1 MILGSIL
8 NPVNSSIIA
17 VSLVPIGRAFGAPPS
32 QTAWLVSALYV
43 ATAIGQPVVGRL
55 VDTFGPRRL
64 FLIGT
69 TLVGVAGILGT
80 VAPSLPALVG
90 ARVLL
95 GFGTCAGY
103 PAAMYLIRSEAR
115 RTGRDS
121 PAGVLTALAVATQT
135 VAVIGPSLGGLLIG
149 LGGWRATFAINIPL
163 SIAGLVLGSLR
174 LPKAPAREPG
184 ARQTDS
190 LDLPGIVMFASM
202 LVSLLFFLTSP
213 QAGRW
218 YLLVVSAVGAAGF
231 AARELRVETPFIDLR
246 VLAGNV
252 PLLLTYI
259 RMLLASVISYAFV
272 YGYTQWLED
281 GRGLSA
287 SETGIILLPM
297 FGAAVLVSTTTGRRK
312 EVHAKLLVGAVA
324 QIVGCSLLLLLHAGS
339 STWLLVAI
347 AITVGIPQGLNSLAN
362 QNALYYQ
369 ADPARMGSS
378 AGLLRTF
385 SYLGAIT
392 ASAAN
397 GVFFKHTADTRG
409 LHHLAVFVVVVALL
423 FFVVTVA
430 DRSLRRLGRP
440 DDPAAEKLAPE
451 ILDVLEKTS

>member
-1 MILGSIL
+1 
-8 NPVNSSIIA
+8 
-17 VSLVPIGRAFGAPPS
+17 
-32 QTAWLVSALYV
+32 
-43 ATAIGQPVVGRL
+43 
-55 VDTFGPRRL
+55 
-64 FLIGT
+64 
-69 TLVGVAGILGT
+69 
-80 VAPSLPALVG
+80 
-90 ARVLL
+90 
-95 GFGTCAGY
+95 
-103 PAAMYLIRSEAR
+103 MYLIRSEAR

-121 PAGVLTALAVATQT
+121 PAAVLTALAVATQT

-163 SIAGLVLGSLR
+163 SLAGLVLGWRR
-174 LPKAPAREPG
+174 LPKAPTREPG
-184 ARQTDS
+184 ARQTGS
-190 LDLPGIVMFASM
+190 LDLPGIVLFASM

-218 YLLVVSAVGAAGF
+218 YLLVISAAAAAGF
-231 AARELRVETPFIDLR
+231 AVRELRIATPFIDLR

-287 SETGIILLPM
+287 SEAGVILLPM
-297 FGAAVLVSTTTGRRK
+297 FGAAVIVSTTTGRRK
-312 EVHAKLLVGAVA
+312 EVRAKLLVGAVA
-324 QIVGCSLLLLLHAGS
+324 QIVGCSLLLLLHAES
-339 STWLLVAI
+339 STWLLVVI
-347 AITVGIPQGLNSLAN
+347 AVVVGIPQGLNSLAN

-385 SYLGAIT
+385 SYLGAIA

-397 GVFFKHTADTRG
+397 GVFYKHTADTGG
-409 LHHLAVFVVVVALL
+409 LHHLAVFIVVAALL
-423 FFVVTVA
+423 FFAVTVV
-430 DRSLRRLGRP
+430 DRSLRRIGRP
-440 DDPAAEKLAPE
+440 DEPAAEQLTPE